1 MMKPDQ
7 AEGLRKLVQQ
17 QQAFTPVPLSSN
29 GQAKTIAVMS
39 GKGGVGKSNLT
50 LNMALSIA
58 STGKRVL
65 IIDLDFGMGNIDIL
79 LGKISTSSILDV
91 LVRKRSFQAAMTKGT
106 ENLYYISGGS
116 GLEQLFSLDKDHWSF
131 FLEEMERM
139 VRDFD
144 CIFFDMGAGLSK
156 DQLPFVL
163 SAEEVVVVTTP
174 EPTSIMD
181 AYSAIKHLVI
191 HQFGQPIQII
201 VNRCRTTSEGPET
214 YRKLAGVVS
223 SFLHRKLVFA
233 GAVPD
238 DSAVPKAVSEQIP
251 FYLKQPH
258 SRLSKT
264 IKLLAETLYQQQI
277 RETRGEQHT
286 FIEKLSSFFK
296 RRKVDS

>member
-17 QQAFTPVPLSSN
+17 SQTITPVSLSLS

-58 STGKRVL
+58 NTGKRVL
-65 IIDLDFGMGNIDIL
+65 VIDLDFGMGNIDIL
-79 LGKISTSSILDV
+79 LGRMSTSSILDV
-91 LVRKRSFQAAMTKGT
+91 LVKKKSFQAAMTKGT
-106 ENLYYISGGS
+106 ENFHYISGGS
-116 GLEQLFSLDKDHWSF
+116 GFEQLFSLDKDQWSF

-139 VRDFD
+139 MCDFD

-163 SAEEVVVVTTP
+163 SAGEVVVVTTP

-181 AYSAIKHLVI
+181 AYSAIKHLAI
-191 HQFGQPIQII
+191 HQFEQPVQII
-201 VNRCRTTSEGPET
+201 VNRCKTSSEGAET
-214 YRKLAGVVS
+214 YRKLSGVVT
-223 SFLHRKLVFA
+223 SFLHRKLVFT
-233 GAVPD
+233 GTVPD
-238 DSAVPKAVSEQIP
+238 DPAVPKAVAEQIP
-251 FYLKQPH
+251 FYIKQPH

-264 IKLLAETLYQQQI
+264 IKMLAETLYHQQI
-277 RETRGEQHT
+277 RGARREQHT
-286 FIEKLSSFFK
+286 FIDKLSTFFK